1 MTLAALEPHP
11 HAAAVLGAAVDGRP
25 SHAYLLHGPAGSGK
39 RAAARAVAAEL
50 LARGAADPDGARA
63 RALHGAHPDLTWV
76 APSGAHEMLRRDVDE
91 SVVSAAAHTPF
102 EASFRVFV
110 LERADTMNDEA
121 ANALLKTL
129 EEPADYVVLLL
140 LTDRPTQVLPTIA
153 SRCQPVR
160 FDPPAPAELAA
171 RLQARGAAPTQA
183 EAAARLSLGDGERA
197 LALAVGDGAALR
209 AHGEAF
215 ARAPLHGRT
224 GAERPW
230 LALLELA
237 AARGAAARAG
247 HEERL
252 AEELQFL
259 PRKEHKRRETEVGEQ
274 ARRAERRA
282 HTAALDHGLQL
293 AGLWYRD
300 LACVAAGAPELAHH
314 ADRADELAQDA
325 EGRSLA
331 VFREAA
337 ELVDDFR
344 ARLALNVSYDL
355 ACEALAFRLERLL
368 ARPAVSPPA
377 PARRTA

>member
-11 HAAAVLGAAVDGRP
+11 HAAAVLGVAADGSP

-39 RAAARAVAAEL
+39 RDAARAVAAEL
-50 LARGAADPDGARA
+50 LARGAPDAAGART

-76 APSGAHEMLRRDVDE
+76 TPSGAHEMLRRDVDE
-91 SVVSAAAHTPF
+91 AVVAAASHTPF

-129 EEPADYVVLLL
+129 EEPPSYVVLLL

-171 RLQARGAAPTQA
+171 RLQARGAAPAQA

-197 LALAVGDGAALR
+197 VALAVGDGAALR
-209 AHGEAF
+209 AHAEAF
-215 ARAPLHGRT
+215 ARAPLRGRT

-237 AARGAAARAG
+237 AARGAAARAD

-259 PRKEHKRRETEVGEQ
+259 PRKEHRKRETEVSEQ

-282 HTAALDHGLQL
+282 QTAALDHGLQL

-314 ADRADELAQDA
+314 ADRAQELASDA

-331 VFREAA
+331 VLGAAA

-355 ACEALAFRLERLL
+355 ACEALAFRLERML
-368 ARPAVSPPA
+368 R
-377 PARRTA
+377 

>member
-1 MTLAALEPHP
+1 
-11 HAAAVLGAAVDGRP
+11 
-25 SHAYLLHGPAGSGK
+25 
-39 RAAARAVAAEL
+39 
-50 LARGAADPDGARA
+50 
-63 RALHGAHPDLTWV
+63 
-76 APSGAHEMLRRDVDE
+76 MLRRDVDE
-91 SVVSAAAHTPF
+91 AVVSASAHTPF

-129 EEPADYVVLLL
+129 EEPPDYVVLLL

-160 FDPPAPAELAA
+160 FDPPPPAELAA
-171 RLQARGAAPTQA
+171 RLQARGADPAQA
-183 EAAARLSLGDGERA
+183 GAAARLSLGDGERA
-197 LALAVGDGAALR
+197 LALAVADGAALR
-209 AHGEAF
+209 AHAEAF

-230 LALLELA
+230 LALLEQA
-237 AARGAAARAG
+237 HARGAAARAA

-282 HTAALDHGLQL
+282 VTAALDHGLQL

-300 LACVAAGAPELAHH
+300 LACVAAGAPELAHNS
-314 ADRADELAQDA
+314 DRAEELAEDA

-331 VFREAA
+331 TLHEAA
-337 ELVDDFR
+337 ALVDETR
-344 ARLALNVSYDL
+344 ARFALNVMHDL

-368 ARPAVSPPA
+368 ER
-377 PARRTA
+377 

>member
-1 MTLAALEPHP
+1 MTIAALEPHP
-11 HAAAVLGAAVDGRP
+11 HAAAVLGAAAEGRP

-50 LARGAADPDGARA
+50 LARGAADPESARR

-76 APSGAHEMLRRDVDE
+76 VPSGAHEMLRRDVDE
-91 SVVSAAAHTPF
+91 AVVGASAHTPF

-129 EEPADYVVLLL
+129 EEPPDYVVLLL
-140 LTDRPTQVLPTIA
+140 LTDRPTQVMPTIA

-171 RLQARGAAPTQA
+171 RLEERGVAPAQAQ
-183 EAAARLSLGDGERA
+183 AAARLGLGDGERA
-197 LALAVGDGAALR
+197 LALALGDGAALR
-209 AHGEAF
+209 AHAEVF
-215 ARAPLHGRT
+215 ARAPLHGRV
-224 GAERPW
+224 GVERPW
-230 LALLELA
+230 RALLELA
-237 AARGAAARAG
+237 YARGAAARAQ

-252 AEELQFL
+252 AEELQYL

-274 ARRAERRA
+274 ARRDERRA
-282 HTAALDHGLQL
+282 QTAALDHGLQL
-293 AGLWYRD
+293 VGLWYRD
-300 LACVAAGAPELAHH
+300 LACVVAGAPELAHH
-314 ADRADELAQDA
+314 ADRAEELAQDA
-325 EGRSLA
+325 DGREIDELH
-331 VFREAA
+331 EAM

-355 ACEALAFRLERLL
+355 ACEALAFRLERVL
-368 ARPAVSPPA
+368 R
-377 PARRTA
+377 